1 MPRRRAVPAARRRL
15 MCQRTLSH
23 LPIAGAPSA
32 ARRLTL
38 GHRALV
44 QSHSPARSRQ
54 VAQRRIHATLGYE
67 RERRATVYRREEGLP
82 HGPGDSRQ
90 LAHRRSARRDSVLA
104 VHICPRAAPAGDWHP
119 EPGLFEPSS
128 PLASVASLPGPTFE
142 GGPGVVLTA
151 APRCRPWRC
160 ARRFSL
166 FAARRKPPVRHP
178 SSPPAVQTRHSSG
191 SELGRSYCRPLTRS
205 RRRRRPGGAPAGAP
219 AAAAKAGPPPI
230 GRGPARRDR
239 RRPRTSATAGST
251 GSR

>member
-1 MPRRRAVPAARRRL
+1 VPPCASAAGRSGGPSPL
-15 MCQRTLSH
+15 DCQGPLSH
-23 LPIAGAPSA
+23 LRWPAHHSA

-44 QSHSPARSRQ
+44 RSHSPARSRQ

-82 HGPGDSRQ
+82 HGPGKSRQ
-90 LAHRRSARRDSVLA
+90 LAPRRSARRDSVLA

-128 PLASVASLPGPTFE
+128 PLASVASPPGPTFE

-151 APRCRPWRC
+151 APRCRPWLC

-166 FAARRKPPVRHP
+166 FARGVSRQCV
-178 SSPPAVQTRHSSG
+178 T
-191 SELGRSYCRPLTRS
+191 PLHHRRS
-205 RRRRRPGGAPAGAP
+205 RRATAP
-219 AAAAKAGPPPI
+219 AASLGE
-230 GRGPARRDR
+230 
-239 RRPRTSATAGST
+239 ATAGP
-251 GSR
+251 